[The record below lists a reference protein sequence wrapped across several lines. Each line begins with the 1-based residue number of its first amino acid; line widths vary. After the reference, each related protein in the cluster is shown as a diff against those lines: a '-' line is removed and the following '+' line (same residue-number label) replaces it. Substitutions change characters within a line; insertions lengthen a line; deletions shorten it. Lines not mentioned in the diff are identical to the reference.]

1 LRAFAAAVDAL
12 NGDEFSWGSH
22 VRKPV

>member
-1 LRAFAAAVDAL
+1 LSAFAAAVDAL